1 MSKILVIEDDREIR
15 ETLEEILVLGGYEVS
30 SASNGLN
37 GIIEAKRVVPD
48 LVLCDVLMPKQD
60 GWQTVKL
67 FRKIPGFENTPFI
80 FLSAL
85 PMIPNYSR
93 GLNRG
98 ADEYLTK
105 PIVTNELLEV
115 IGRFLTKW
123 FNA

>member
-30 SASNGLN
+30 SASNGIN

-105 PIVTNELLEV
+105 PIVTNELLDV

>member
-1 MSKILVIEDDREIR
+1 MSKILVIEDDRDIR
-15 ETLEEILVLGGYEVS
+15 ETLQEILEMGGYEVS
-30 SASNGLN
+30 SVSNGQK
-37 GIIEAKRVVPD
+37 GIDEAKRFVPD
-48 LVLCDVLMPKQD
+48 LVLCDIIMPVVN

-85 PMIPNYSR
+85 PIIPNYSK
-93 GLNRG
+93 GMNKG

-105 PIVTNELLEV
+105 PIVTNELLDV
-115 IGRFLTKW
+115 IGRFLAKW